1 MYNARGS
8 PSLPS
13 AISATHDYHNSRC
26 SPDEI
31 PQAAV
36 LIKTAH
42 PVRHM
47 TVVMP
52 QCMSSRPFIATV
64 LWTVLMGT
72 GTQPHNPTH
81 LATVGRTRRQVGT
94 FQR

>member
-1 MYNARGS
+1 MYNVRGS
-8 PSLPS
+8 PSLLT
-13 AISATHDYHNSRC
+13 AISSTRDYHNSRC

-36 LIKTAH
+36 LIKSNH
-42 PVRHM
+42 PVRHI

-52 QCMSSRPFIATV
+52 QCMSIRPVIATV
-64 LWTVLMGT
+64 LWTVLMLAGS
-72 GTQPHNPTH
+72 QPHNFTH
-81 LATVGRTRRQVGT
+81 LATVGRARRQMGT